1 MFYIFLRNYG
11 TVEWNVDPGLESRFK
26 HMQSGRT
33 HLTSSTILD
42 FDSQHSCIARRGIEG
57 RGGEGRGG
65 GQEATCAISKQSE
78 IKHTCHMAHTPLFL
92 SHMRIGLTMYS
103 TETNDML

>member
-26 HMQSGRT
+26 HMQSGRN

-65 GQEATCAISKQSE
+65 EVGKRQHVLLANKVRSNIPAIWP
-78 IKHTCHMAHTPLFL
+78 ILLF
-92 SHMRIGLTMYS
+92 S
-103 TETNDML
+103 